1 MVETTEL
8 HTLEGLDI
16 TAGEG
21 DADLV
26 DLGAIAEVFF
36 RLVYAVLEE
45 ASRRRGRTRSVL

>member
-1 MVETTEL
+1 MVETTKL

-26 DLGAIAEVFF
+26 DLGTIAEVFL

-45 ASRRRGRTRSVL
+45 VSRKRGRARSVL